1 MALWRAARL
10 GTSGKIPEFRLPPEG
25 GWVNFGAQE
34 DEIILV

>member
-10 GTSGKIPEFRLPPEG
+10 GTGGTSPLNVGFLPR
-25 GWVNFGAQE
+25 GWVHSGAQE